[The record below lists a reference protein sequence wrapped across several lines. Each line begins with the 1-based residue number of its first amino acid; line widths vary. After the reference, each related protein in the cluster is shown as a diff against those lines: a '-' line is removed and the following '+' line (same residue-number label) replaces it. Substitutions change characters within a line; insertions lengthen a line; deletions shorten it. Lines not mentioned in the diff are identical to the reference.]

1 MYLTGSKTYNL
12 DAKARLM
19 LPADFRRE
27 FSDKVCL
34 VPLPEALYGF
44 SPEGHKNWI
53 MSFFPEG
60 FNPRSRRDRDLRRH
74 LTSSTV
80 TLDIDRSG
88 RISLSKISQEVR
100 EKLGIKH
107 EVAVVGNDDH
117 FEIWDAQRWEQ
128 ECSEFSNEDL
138 DSLMFDE

>member
-1 MYLTGSKTYNL
+1 MYLTGSKNYSL
-12 DAKARLM
+12 DAKLRLM

-27 FSDKVCL
+27 FDDKVCL

-44 SPEGHKNWI
+44 SPEGHKAWV

-60 FNPRSRRDRDLRRH
+60 FNPRNRRDRDLRRH

-80 TLDIDRSG
+80 TVEIDRSG
-88 RISLSKISQEVR
+88 RLALSKVPAEQR
-100 EKLGIKH
+100 EKLGLER

-117 FEIWDAQRWEQ
+117 FEIWDARRWEQ
-128 ECSEFSNEDL
+128 EQSDFSNDDL
-138 DSLMFDE
+138 DKLMFDE